1 MSTNVAQRMITRTT
15 AFARYLALLRQYN
28 AVHAAITT
36 LTVEERRKIAQTAMA
51 ELTRA
56 ETSHATPTAEEV
68 AEFSVQAAVAYPKV
82 RSPLWQI
89 KESGIRR
96 WLVSA
101 YRATANS
108 PYGEVQGL
116 HRQVMRAL
124 RTMNELNKGSGWDM
138 ARTA

>member
-28 AVHAAITT
+28 TVHATIAS
-36 LTVEERRKIAQTAMA
+36 LSVEERRKIATTAMS

-56 ETSHATPTAEEV
+56 ETSHVTPTTEEV
-68 AEFSVQAAVAYPKV
+68 SDYAVQAAVAFPKV
-82 RSPLWQI
+82 RSSLWQI

-108 PYGEVQGL
+108 PYGEVQSL

-124 RTMNELNKGSGWDM
+124 RTMNELNKGSGWDV
-138 ARTA
+138 ARIA

>member
-1 MSTNVAQRMITRTT
+1 MSTNVAQRMISRTT

-56 ETSHATPTAEEV
+56 ETSHVTPTAEEV
-68 AEFSVQAAVAYPKV
+68 AEFAVQAAVAYPKV

>member
-28 AVHAAITT
+28 AVHAAIVS
-36 LTVEERRKIAQTAMA
+36 LSVEERRKIAQTAMA

-56 ETSHATPTAEEV
+56 ETSHATPTPEEV
-68 AEFSVQAAVAYPKV
+68 AEYAVQAAVAFPKV
-82 RSPLWQI
+82 RSGVWQV
-89 KESGIRR
+89 KEAGIRR

-108 PYGEVQGL
+108 PYGEVQSL

-124 RTMNELNKGSGWDM
+124 RTMNELNKGSGWDV
-138 ARTA
+138 ARIA

>member
-28 AVHAAITT
+28 AVHSAIAS
-36 LTVEERRKIAQTAMA
+36 LSVEERRKIALTAMS

-56 ETSHATPTAEEV
+56 EASHATPTTEEV
-68 AEFSVQAAVAYPKV
+68 ADYAVQAAVAFPKV

-124 RTMNELNKGSGWDM
+124 RTMNELNKGSGWDA
-138 ARTA
+138 ARIA